1 MAEVSGATLMV
12 AIQALDTV
20 RRDTAEARQEM
31 DDNDRADLDELLVSY
46 DMAARELQRAYDHAR
61 QTAVNLPPYEQL
73 IRRIVWKD

>member
-20 RRDTAEARQEM
+20 RRDTAEARHEM

-46 DMAARELQRAYDHAR
+46 DLAARELQRAYDQAR
-61 QTAVNLPPYEQL
+61 LSAVNLPPYEQL
-73 IRRIVWKD
+73 IRRIMWKD

>member
-20 RRDTAEARQEM
+20 RRDTAEARHEM

-46 DMAARELQRAYDHAR
+46 DLAARELQRAYDQAR
-61 QTAVNLPPYEQL
+61 LSAVNLPPHEQL
-73 IRRIVWKD
+73 IRRIMWKD

>member
-20 RRDTAEARQEM
+20 RRDTAEARHEM

-46 DMAARELQRAYDHAR
+46 DLAARELQRAYDHAR
-61 QTAVNLPPYEQL
+61 ATAVNLPPYEQL
-73 IRRIVWKD
+73 IRRIVWKG

>member
-20 RRDTAEARQEM
+20 RRDTVEARHEM

-46 DMAARELQRAYDHAR
+46 DLAARELHRAYDLAR
-61 QTAVNLPPYEQL
+61 TTAANLPPYEQL
-73 IRRIVWKD
+73 VRRIVWKD